1 MDGSSDRTVMLPF
14 LKQSFLPRRSS
25 PTETRF
31 RSLLIPALIPLGAVA
46 AGFLFPYAAVLAAGI
61 SKSFDASMLNRNLAS
76 LVFFTVKQA
85 LFSCLAALVLGLPGA
100 WFLALSDNR
109 TGVMRL
115 LSGIP
120 FAMPSILVV
129 LGFVLFYGNSGWLN
143 RITVSV
149 FGLKEAPFRI
159 LYRPEAIIL
168 AHGFYN
174 FPLVIRLL
182 GDGLREAGRGYAK
195 PALSLGASPFLCFV
209 TVLLPLALPSLMA
222 SLILTFLYSFTSFAV
237 VLVLGG
243 GAAAS
248 TLAVEIYRYA
258 RISLDLSGAGLLA
271 LLETIIAAGAFG
283 LYLFFDRMSLKAGPE
298 RREETEAVRH
308 GGLFRSGMMVCLVF
322 TACFSFGPILSIPV
336 ESLLQKPSRSGPAEW
351 SLRWWQSLG
360 DSVLPALGRSLVLA
374 LLSASIACILGIL
387 AAGAWRGME
396 QEKKGSALFLRG
408 TMTSPLFSSG
418 IVLSLGWLI
427 LYGRG
432 GSRTIFSAAMLHAI
446 IALPFVFSSLAQG
459 LLSLSDSM
467 LKAAET
473 AGAGPLVRLF
483 TVAIP
488 CAGNRLRSA
497 WAFAAIVSLGEL
509 NAVMMLGMEKW
520 ETLPLLIYRA
530 AGAYRYGAACAAGT
544 VLMAVMALVFA
555 LAEFPFTGRKRRE
568 YGN

>member
-1 MDGSSDRTVMLPF
+1 VDGSPDRTVTLFP
-14 LKQSFLPRRSS
+14 KRSFPPRRTVAAKAS
-25 PTETRF
+25 F
-31 RSLLIPALIPLGAVA
+31 NGMFILALIPLGVIA

-61 SKSFDASMLNRNLAS
+61 SKSFDVFMLNRSLAS

-100 WFLALSDNR
+100 WFLGLSDR
-109 TGVMRL
+109 KTTVLRM

-149 FGLKEAPFRI
+149 LGLREAPFRI

-182 GDGLREAGRGYAK
+182 GDGLREAGRGYSKA
-195 PALSLGASPFLCFV
+195 ALSLGASPFICFV
-209 TVLLPLALPSLMA
+209 TVLLPLAFPSLMA

-243 GAAAS
+243 GAAAG

-271 LLETIIAAGAFG
+271 LLETLIAAGAFG
-283 LYLFFDRMSLKAGPE
+283 LYLLFDRMSLKAGLE
-298 RREETEAVRH
+298 RREETEAMRH
-308 GGLFRSGMMVCLVF
+308 GGIFKGGMIVYLVF
-322 TACFSFGPILSIPV
+322 TACFSLGPVLSIPV
-336 ESLLQKPSRSGPAEW
+336 ESLLQKSSRAGTAEW
-351 SLRWWQSLG
+351 SLRWWRSLG
-360 DSVLPALGRSLVLA
+360 DSVLPALGRSLILA
-374 LLSASIACILGIL
+374 ALSASIACILGIL

-408 TMTSPLFSSG
+408 AMISPLFSSG

-427 LYGRG
+427 LYGRE
-432 GSRTIFSAAMLHAI
+432 GSGTVFGAAALHAI
-446 IALPFVFSSLAQG
+446 CALPFVFSSLAQG
-459 LLSLSDSM
+459 LAGLSGSM

-473 AGAGPLVRLF
+473 AGAGPLTRLF

-497 WAFAAIVSLGEL
+497 WAFAAILSLGEL

-544 VLMAVMALVFA
+544 LLIAVMALVFG
-555 LAEFPFTGRKRRE
+555 LSEFPFKGKKTPM
-568 YGN
+568 GNF